1 MSNEDAQQLQG
12 SALGRGSFSPRSCER
27 YLLKS
32 LCEQRVPRCSRV
44 SRELGTWQC
53 WASASLQPGLLCFVA
68 FRTSTM
74 GIKSLM

>member
-32 LCEQRVPRCSRV
+32 PCEQRYPGAAVSPESWGPGSAGHRLHCSLV
-44 SRELGTWQC
+44 SF
-53 WASASLQPGLLCFVA
+53 ASWLSPQAQGE
-68 FRTSTM
+68 
-74 GIKSLM
+74 